1 VNPSGV
7 GQQLGDYRLE
17 EIIGQ
22 GGMGVVY
29 RATQLGLE
37 RTVAVKVIAPGLAAD
52 DTFRERFQR
61 EARMLAHVDHPH
73 VIPIHH
79 AGEADGQ
86 LFLSMRWVDGHDL
99 AQEIRASP
107 QGMDAE
113 RALLFLRQIGGALD
127 AVHADGLIHRDI
139 KPANVL
145 IESRSGGDHAYLT
158 DFGAGRELDS
168 PSEFTRTGQWLGT
181 VDYIAPETL
190 EGITS
195 GTMSDL
201 YGLACVVFEML
212 AGAPPF
218 RRDTRMATQLAHQ
231 YDPPPSIHAR
241 RPDLPVALDAVF
253 ARALSKNPDIRY
265 GSSVRFAEAFADAL
279 KPAAGGDTITGETAG
294 APVRRA
300 PRGSVLRERA
310 AALAARARAGLRDAH
325 APAPRALAI
334 GAGIVVAVIVAIV
347 ALASGGGKGGT
358 AASAKLTRAV
368 GVALLKDEHAD
379 DVQSDE
385 DRAFIL
391 DAGSRKVIP
400 IENQGLA
407 IGDRIKIPGRARS
420 MLFDPAT
427 ARIWLGLDDGTLI
440 AIGRRS
446 GAVKSR
452 LQLGFTADR
461 LKFFA
466 NRIVA
471 IARKPGRAV
480 LVDPDTSR
488 VIGKPV
494 DLGGTATGALGYGSS
509 LLVIAD
515 GRLSHYDTHL
525 RPAGAVAIQGASK
538 TGALDLAGGPGD
550 IVWIADAKNGTVLR
564 VDPATGK
571 TSAPPIKLAGRP
583 QSVTIDPSSAWVA
596 VKRGTDDDPADTVER
611 IGLRSGRVLS
621 TTRIDYLNGRMT
633 TRGFRNGVYVKG
645 SRPGS
650 LDGIVLLEPTSS
662 KQPG

>member
-1 VNPSGV
+1 VSPSGV

-107 QGMDAE
+107 RGMEAE

-145 IESRSGGDHAYLT
+145 IESRREGDHAYLT

-190 EGITS
+190 DGTSS
-195 GTMSDL
+195 GTSSDL
-201 YGLACVVFEML
+201 YGLACVLFEML

-231 YDPPPSIHAR
+231 YEPPPSIHAR
-241 RPDLPVALDAVF
+241 RPDLPLALDAVF

-265 GSSVRFAEAFADAL
+265 ASAARLAEAFADAL
-279 KPAAGGDTITGETAG
+279 VPAMASDTVTGETAVAPPPRAARQRGG
-294 APVRRA
+294 ARTTALASAARTRIGALRA
-300 PRGSVLRERA
+300 LPPRVLAVAGGALLVLVVAGVVLMSSGGDGGSPGDGRADDTRVVGVSLLERERA
-310 AALAARARAGLRDAH
+310 IDVQADQENAYVLDPENRAVIEIENLNLAAGTRFDTSGPPASMLLEADRDRIWVGLRN
-325 APAPRALAI
+325 
-334 GAGIVVAVIVAIV
+334 G
-347 ALASGGGKGGT
+347 
-358 AASAKLTRAV
+358 
-368 GVALLKDEHAD
+368 
-379 DVQSDE
+379 
-385 DRAFIL
+385 
-391 DAGSRKVIP
+391 
-400 IENQGLA
+400 
-407 IGDRIKIPGRARS
+407 
-420 MLFDPAT
+420 MLV
-427 ARIWLGLDDGTLI
+427 
-440 AIGRRS
+440 AIGRQS
-446 GAVKSR
+446 AQVVDGPLR
-452 LQLGFTADR
+452 LPFRPDR
-461 LKFFA
+461 LEAFED
-466 NRIVA
+466 RIVA
-471 IARKPGRAV
+471 IGRKPGRAV
-480 LVDPDTSR
+480 LIDPVSVKR
-488 VIGKPV
+488 ASKVAK
-494 DLGGTATGALGYGSS
+494 LGANATGALGYGDV
-509 LLVIAD
+509 LLAVVD
-515 GRLSHYDTHL
+515 GQVQRYDTRL
-525 RPAGAVAIQGASK
+525 RLIDKFDVQDGSSGV
-538 TGALDLAGGPGD
+538 LDLAGGVD
-550 IVWIADAKNGTVLR
+550 NILWMTDAKAGTVLR

-571 TSAPPIKLAGRP
+571 RRAPPIKVGGHP
-583 QSVTIDPSSAWVA
+583 QSLAIDPASVWVTIEDARDEDPQHTVA
-596 VKRGTDDDPADTVER
+596 RIDEKTGRVRGTSRVDY
-611 IGLRSGRVLS
+611 INGRLS
-621 TTRIDYLNGRMT
+621 T
-633 TRGFRNGVYVKG
+633 RGHRPGVYVVG
-645 SRPGS
+645 SRPGTF
-650 LDGIVLLEPTSS
+650 DGLVLLNPASS
-662 KQPG
+662 R